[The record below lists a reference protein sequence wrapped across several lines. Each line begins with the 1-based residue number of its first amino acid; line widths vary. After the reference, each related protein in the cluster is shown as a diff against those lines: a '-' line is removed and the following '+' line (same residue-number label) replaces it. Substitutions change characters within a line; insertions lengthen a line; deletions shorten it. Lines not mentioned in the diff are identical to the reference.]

1 MAATRFEE
9 IARELPELL
18 SQQMHALVGRNFN
31 DLTND
36 EKAAYKARRQSIR
49 QLRWELEELRKRR

>member
-18 SQQMHALVGRNFN
+18 SQQMHALIGRSLK
-31 DLTND
+31 DLTKD
-36 EKAAYKARRQSIR
+36 EKAAYEARRQKIR
-49 QLRWELEELRKRR
+49 GLRSELDKLRKAR

>member
-18 SQQMHALVGRNFN
+18 SQQMQALVGRNFN

-36 EKAAYKARRQSIR
+36 EKAAYEARRQEIR
-49 QLRWELEELRKRR
+49 ELRSELDQLHKAR

>member
-1 MAATRFEE
+1 MAATRFED

>member
-18 SQQMHALVGRNFN
+18 SQQMQVLVGRNFN
-31 DLTND
+31 DLSND
-36 EKAAYKARRQSIR
+36 EKIAYEARRQKILELRSELD
-49 QLRWELEELRKRR
+49 QLRKAR

>member
-18 SQQMHALVGRNFN
+18 SRQMQALVGRSFN
-31 DLTND
+31 DLTTD
-36 EKAAYKARRQSIR
+36 ENVAYEARRQKIR
-49 QLRWELEELRKRR
+49 ELRSELDTLRKAR

>member
-18 SQQMHALVGRNFN
+18 SQQMQALVGRSFN
-31 DLTND
+31 DLTGD
-36 EKAAYKARRQSIR
+36 EKAAYEARRQRIR
-49 QLRWELEELRKRR
+49 ELRSELDKLRKAR

>member
-1 MAATRFEE
+1 MATTRFEE

-18 SQQMHALVGRNFN
+18 SQQMHALVGRSLN

-36 EKAAYKARRQSIR
+36 EKAAYGARKQRI
-49 QLRWELEELRKRR
+49 LELRSELDKLRKPR

>member
-18 SQQMHALVGRNFN
+18 SQQMQALVGRSFN
-31 DLTND
+31 LLTNG
-36 EKAAYKARRQSIR
+36 EKAAYEARRQKIR
-49 QLRWELEELRKRR
+49 ELRSELDKLRKAR

>member
-1 MAATRFEE
+1 MAVTRFEE

-18 SQQMHALVGRNFN
+18 SQQMQALVGRSFN

-36 EKAAYKARRQSIR
+36 EKAAYEARRQRIR
-49 QLRWELEELRKRR
+49 ELRSELGELRKAG